1 MSILQLRRQDL
12 KNPAWWRGAR
22 GGNILRGKVSAH
34 YACKVCTFVQ
44 ECSWGQV
51 GERHRWGYVGKGIDW
66 DTLPCGL
73 PAAKFAYL
81 SVPTVLYG
89 RLDETPQTSAFSWD
103 LLKVVMQ
110 TGSN

>member
-1 MSILQLRRQDL
+1 M
-12 KNPAWWRGAR
+12 
-22 GGNILRGKVSAH
+22 
-34 YACKVCTFVQ
+34 
-44 ECSWGQV
+44 
-51 GERHRWGYVGKGIDW
+51 GYVGKGIDW